1 MAKKDKG
8 AAAPEDTQTDPVP
21 TTEAKERKSIVPAGW
36 KSKGDAL
43 SKFINEQATGKDG
56 FEFPGFFALMRINE
70 VPEDQVAKYESQVA
84 AKQAGANG
92 RAKMTLRNILVPII
106 RKRGPVI
113 ALDGSKTD
121 MDIPKPAPS
130 GAAAKAKADA
140 ASKEQATA

>member
-8 AAAPEDTQTDPVP
+8 AAAPETTQTET
-21 TTEAKERKSIVPAGW
+21 TTETPKERKSIVPAGW
-36 KSKGDAL
+36 KSKNDAL
-43 SKFINEQATGKDG
+43 SAFINEQATGKDG

-70 VPEDQVAKYESQVA
+70 VPEDQVAKYEAQVA

-106 RKRGPVI
+106 RKRGHVI
-113 ALDGSKTD
+113 ALDGSKID